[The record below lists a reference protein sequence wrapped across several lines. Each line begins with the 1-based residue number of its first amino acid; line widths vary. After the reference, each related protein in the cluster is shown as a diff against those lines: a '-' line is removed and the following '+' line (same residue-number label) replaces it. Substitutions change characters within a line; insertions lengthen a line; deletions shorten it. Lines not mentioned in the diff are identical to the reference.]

1 MDISRK
7 SIPIRTAN
15 KRFLN
20 MSLLSWLEE
29 HQKGQ
34 WGYSRGKMM
43 DRGMKQAERSNL
55 GEFMFNL
62 ENSADCSGGGSEQ
75 SRGMTILYA
84 KSRAGHLSFHLK
96 RNKYSTQRV
105 TQI

>member
-7 SIPIRTAN
+7 SIPNRTAN
-15 KRFLN
+15 TIFLN
-20 MSLLSWLEE
+20 MSLLSWLKK
-29 HQKGQ
+29 HQKGH
-34 WGYSRGKMM
+34 WGYSRGKML

-62 ENSADCSGGGSEQ
+62 GNSADCSGGGSEQ
-75 SRGMTILYA
+75 SRGVMILYE

-96 RNKYSTQRV
+96 WNQYSTQRV
-105 TQI
+105 PRI